1 MLSATKGYSYREKK
15 KKKGVWGFLFPVLT
29 ARQEKS
35 QEQIVRYGDIL
46 EN

>member
-15 KKKGVWGFLFPVLT
+15 KGVWGFLFPLLT